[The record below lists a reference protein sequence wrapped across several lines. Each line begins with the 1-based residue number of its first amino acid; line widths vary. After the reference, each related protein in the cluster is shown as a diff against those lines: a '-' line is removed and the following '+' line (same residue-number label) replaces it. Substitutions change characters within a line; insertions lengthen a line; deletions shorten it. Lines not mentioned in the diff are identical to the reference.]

1 MKTIVLKSMSG
12 INGETLLITAVN
24 VDNLFELSQRH
35 KCIQSTFVT
44 QKKIIETSKLMVK
57 HECNMCTQEN
67 SVL

>member
-44 QKKIIETSKLMVK
+44 Q
-57 HECNMCTQEN
+57 
-67 SVL
+67 